1 MVDKKN
7 NWIYYMQQG
16 LKFMWKSKEVP
27 DYRNITKESKINKS
41 DKKKF
46 IKTIYWTIGFI
57 VFILWTQIV
66 WIW

>member
-1 MVDKKN
+1 
-7 NWIYYMQQG
+7 MQQG

-41 DKKKF
+41 DKNKF